1 MVDVGT
7 IPARDRANGVVA
19 GVAAGIAR
27 TLEVDPTLVRL
38 LFALLTLAGGAGI
51 LLYLAAALLMP
62 EAAGARTSGT
72 RTAIGLALLLL
83 AAIAALNGLGLPGF
97 VQAAAALA
105 AAGVFFFWRRR
116 QRLVGTV
123 LLAGAAVL
131 VLTRGGDTGADGP
144 LLTPAAFAGGL
155 LLVVGPWLWRTAQER
170 DAERTRRIRSEERA
184 EVAARVHDSVLQTL
198 ALVQR
203 EADDPKRVAQ
213 LARRQERELRGWLY
227 PEGQLF
233 QEDTLVAA
241 IGNAAAEV
249 EELHGV
255 KVEVASARE
264 RAARRRRARR
274 RARRPRGDGER
285 RPLLRRRRGLRVR
298 GGRARRDQRLRPRPR
313 RRLRPKRSARRA
325 PRDRRVDRGPH
336 GTARRDGNRD
346 DHARRR
352 HRGRAD
358 APEGDV
364 VRRVVI
370 VDDHGLFRAG
380 VRSELGD
387 AVEIVG
393 EAATVAEA
401 IPLILEA
408 DPDVVLLDVH
418 LPDGGG
424 QAVIAGVA
432 LERPGVRFLALSVSD
447 AAEDV
452 IAVVRAGA
460 RGYVTKTISG
470 EELVEAIERV
480 AAGDAVFSPRLAGFV
495 LDAFGS
501 GEPVRDAELDEL
513 TAREREV
520 LRLIA
525 RGYRYKEIAASL
537 HLSVKTVE
545 SHVSSVLRKLQ
556 LSSRHELTRWAA
568 ERRMI

>member
-27 TLEVDPTLVRL
+27 ALEVDPTLVRL

-62 EAAGARTSGT
+62 EAAGVRTSGT
-72 RTAIGLALLLL
+72 RTAIGLALLLF

-105 AAGVFFFWRRR
+105 AGGVFFFWRRS
-116 QRLVGTV
+116 QRLIGTV

-255 KVEVASARE
+255 RVEVASAGNAPLDTDARAVVL
-264 RAARRRRARR
+264 AAREAMANAARFSGADEVSVYAEADPETVSVFVR
-274 RARRPRGDGER
+274 DRGAGFDREAV
-285 RPLLRRRRGLRVR
+285 PAERRGLAESIEGRMTR
-298 GGRARRDQRLRPRPR
+298 HGGTATI
-313 RRLRPKRSARRA
+313 RSAL
-325 PRDRRVDRGPH
+325 GE
-336 GTARRDGNRD
+336 GT
-346 DHARRR
+346 
-352 HRGRAD
+352 
-358 APEGDV
+358 EV
-364 VRRVVI
+364 
-370 VDDHGLFRAG
+370 
-380 VRSELGD
+380 
-387 AVEIVG
+387 
-393 EAATVAEA
+393 
-401 IPLILEA
+401 
-408 DPDVVLLDVH
+408 
-418 LPDGGG
+418 
-424 QAVIAGVA
+424 
-432 LERPGVRFLALSVSD
+432 
-447 AAEDV
+447 
-452 IAVVRAGA
+452 
-460 RGYVTKTISG
+460 
-470 EELVEAIERV
+470 
-480 AAGDAVFSPRLAGFV
+480 
-495 LDAFGS
+495 
-501 GEPVRDAELDEL
+501 EL
-513 TAREREV
+513 TLPR
-520 LRLIA
+520 
-525 RGYRYKEIAASL
+525 
-537 HLSVKTVE
+537 KTP
-545 SHVSSVLRKLQ
+545 
-556 LSSRHELTRWAA
+556 
-568 ERRMI
+568 